1 MRQDASVECGT
12 DDHESIKNLA
22 IGFIVLWPAG
32 SLVLFTSLLAG
43 RRDGVGLSAER
54 CEE

>member
-12 DDHESIKNLA
+12 EDHESITDLA

-43 RRDGVGLSAER
+43 RRGCVGLSAETY
-54 CEE
+54 ED